1 MSRYTLPSLI
11 THASCRSEMV
21 QANYG
26 SSGFVMNGIN
36 ENEYQ
41 GGDDGPAMGKQK
53 RGGVG
58 GRGSKS
64 NNHLEAKKANQRRN
78 EKREREENKAQERAR
93 NEWL

>member
-1 MSRYTLPSLI
+1 
-11 THASCRSEMV
+11 MV

-64 NNHLEAKKANQRRN
+64 NNHFEAKKAN
-78 EKREREENKAQERAR
+78 
-93 NEWL
+93 

>member
-1 MSRYTLPSLI
+1 
-11 THASCRSEMV
+11 MV

-26 SSGFVMNGIN
+26 SAGFVMNGIN

-64 NNHLEAKKANQRRN
+64 NNFHEAKKAN
-78 EKREREENKAQERAR
+78 
-93 NEWL
+93 